1 MSELTIE
8 RGQEIDFIEG
18 QKMGSFNHGFVQ
30 MKLGAKF
37 LSLGYT
43 PSSELSL
50 DISIVKDEFEGFGN
64 TLLPD
69 IAVYD
74 AREVDYA
81 HDPSRVYEAPL
92 LVVEIL
98 SPMQPVS
105 QLINKLPIY
114 FRLGIRSCW
123 IVYPFSKTVTVYS
136 SEDDFES
143 FATGSV
149 VDHELGLEIPLDDI
163 F

>member
-1 MSELTIE
+1 MKTVGLDK
-8 RGQEIDFIEG
+8 EIDFVEG
-18 QKMGSFNHGFVQ
+18 EKVGSFNHGFVQ
-30 MKLGAKF
+30 IKLGAKF

-43 PSSELSL
+43 PSSELSI
-50 DISIVKDEFEGFGN
+50 DITSVKDEFDGFGS

-74 AREVDYA
+74 ERVVDYA
-81 HDPSRVYEAPL
+81 RDPSRVFDAPL

-105 QLINKLPIY
+105 QLIDKLPIY
-114 FRLGIRSCW
+114 FALGVQSCW
-123 IVYPFSKTVTVYS
+123 IVYPFSKTVTVYA
-136 SEDDFES
+136 SEDEFES
-143 FATGSV
+143 FASGNVIDQT
-149 VDHELGLEIPLDDI
+149 LGIKIPFVDI